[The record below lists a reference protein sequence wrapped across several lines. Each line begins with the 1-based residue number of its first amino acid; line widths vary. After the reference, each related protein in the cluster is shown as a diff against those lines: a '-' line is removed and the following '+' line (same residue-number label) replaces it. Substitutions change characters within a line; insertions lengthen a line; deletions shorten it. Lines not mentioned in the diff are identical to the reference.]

1 VSAKAPA
8 GATLD
13 DVDGFASAAGTFARL
28 LATADLRADVPSCPG
43 WRVLDLAVH
52 LGNEHGWAATVLETG
67 GRAGEQHDVPPS
79 RRRAKAVARWY
90 AGKAEDL
97 HEVLRAADLDATCW
111 NFASGSGPASFW
123 SRRQWHETSMH
134 TVDLASARGA
144 AQPVEPF
151 AAADGVDE
159 ALRVFLPWMAARDR
173 PADLAA
179 PVILAASDVRR
190 AWGLLPGPP
199 APRVVSDLAAAPA
212 RVEATADVLFRLL
225 WGRAS
230 PDDPEVAY
238 AGDAEI
244 ARRFLRGPLT
254 P

>member
-1 VSAKAPA
+1 VSARASA

-13 DVDGFASAAGTFARL
+13 DVDGFASAAGAFARL

-43 WRVLDLAVH
+43 WRVYDLAVH
-52 LGNEHGWAATVLETG
+52 LGNEHGWAATVVETG
-67 GRAGEQHDVPPS
+67 SRAGEQHDGPPS
-79 RRRAKAVARWY
+79 RRRAKVVARWY

-97 HEVLRAADLDATCW
+97 HEVLRAAGPDATCW
-111 NFASGSGPASFW
+111 NFASAPARASFW

-134 TVDLASARGA
+134 TVDLAGARGSTHS
-144 AQPVEPF
+144 VEPF

-173 PADLAA
+173 PADLVA
-179 PVILAASDVRR
+179 PVSLVASDVRR
-190 AWGLLPGPP
+190 AWGLLPGRP
-199 APRVVSDLAAAPA
+199 APRVVPDLTAAPS

-225 WGRAS
+225 WGRVS
-230 PDDPEVAY
+230 PDGPGVTY
-238 AGDAEI
+238 AGDPEI
-244 ARRFLRGPLT
+244 ARRFLRGPVT